1 MDPDI
6 FVALEDRVFYQAS
19 YDGTEVAITADY
31 PGILPASHISNHETS
46 LLKELPHYASPTAL
60 PRAPK
65 GRRSARHAG
74 PEATH
79 KRAAPT
85 PGRPSKRKA
94 NENMAEPSLKRY
106 GFLNTL
112 LGCHIEV

>member
-1 MDPDI
+1 MT
-6 FVALEDRVFYQAS
+6 LEDGVFYQAS
-19 YDGTEVAITADY
+19 YDGTEVAITADN
-31 PGILPASHISNHETS
+31 PGLLPASHISNQETS
-46 LLKELPHYASPTAL
+46 LLKVLPRYASPTAL

-65 GRRSARHAG
+65 GRCSARHAT
-74 PEATH
+74 PEATP

-85 PGRPSKRKA
+85 PGKPSKRNA
-94 NENMAEPSLKRY
+94 NEDTTKPSSKRY